1 MTKLLI
7 LKRALLGLTL
17 ISTQLFV
24 SNLLAKEAVK
34 EAVKKLSNIAISLK
48 QQQTMGIVVAPL
60 AGNSGQIN
68 AQVNQR
74 LPGEIVVPIGQER
87 VISAAQAGLVDSL
100 NVAAGADVK
109 KGQALGHITS
119 PDLINLQREY
129 LQARTQTRLAKNTY
143 DRDTELFKDG
153 IIAERRYLAT
163 QSSFDELK
171 ALLSQRRQALKL
183 SGFDDASIARLDKT
197 GEFSSGLTVFSPI
210 DGQVLEQLVTV
221 GQRIDTATPMFR
233 IGRLNPLWLEIH
245 APVESL
251 AAVSKGMLV
260 KIPQYQ
266 AEGKIIA
273 IIRNINKTDQTMRVR
288 AEITKN
294 ADKLSPGQFVEAEV
308 TPSVQAI
315 SSTSSS
321 AHLSNTKQASPNQAS
336 QFSVPKSALVRQG
349 VDSYIF
355 IANATGFSPY
365 KVNVISEQADKAVI
379 VANFGGNFTGTEK
392 VVITGTVA
400 IKAAWIGT
408 SVQ

>member
-1 MTKLLI
+1 MIKLLV
-7 LKRALLGLTL
+7 LKRALLVLTL
-17 ISTQLFV
+17 ISTQFFAA
-24 SNLLAKEAVK
+24 NLLAK

-48 QQQTMGIVVAPL
+48 QQQAMGIIVAPL
-60 AGNSGQIN
+60 AGNGGQVN
-68 AQVNQR
+68 VQVNQR
-74 LPGEIVVPIGQER
+74 LPGEIIVPIGQER

-109 KGQALGHITS
+109 KGQVLGHMIS

-129 LQARTQTRLAKNTY
+129 LQALTQTRLAKNTY
-143 DRDTELFKDG
+143 DRDAELFKDG

-183 SGFDDASIARLDKT
+183 SGFTDASIARLDKT

-221 GQRIDTATPMFR
+221 GQRIDISMPMFR

-251 AAVSKGMLV
+251 AMVSKGMLV

-273 IIRNINKTDQTMRVR
+273 IIRNINKADQTMRVR

-294 ADKLSPGQFVEAEV
+294 ADKLSPGQFVEAEI
-308 TPSVQAI
+308 TTSVKAI

-321 AHLSNTKQASPNQAS
+321 ANLSNS

-349 VDSYIF
+349 ADSYIF
-355 IANATGFSPY
+355 IANVTGFSPY
-365 KVNVISEQADKAVI
+365 KVNVIAEQAGKVVI
-379 VANFGGNFTGTEK
+379 SANFGGNFTGTEK
-392 VVITGTVA
+392 VAIIGTVA

-408 SVQ
+408 SVE

>member
-1 MTKLLI
+1 MIKLI
-7 LKRALLGLTL
+7 VLKRALLGLAL
-17 ISTQLFV
+17 ITTQLFAP
-24 SNLLAKEAVK
+24 NLMAKETAK
-34 EAVKKLSNIAISLK
+34 IAISLK

-60 AGNSGQIN
+60 AGNNGQLN

-87 VISAAQAGLVDSL
+87 VISAAQAGLIDSL

-109 KGQALGHITS
+109 KGQALGHISS

-129 LQARTQTRLAKNTY
+129 LQALTQTRLAKNTY
-143 DRDTELFKDG
+143 DRDEELFKDG
-153 IIAERRYLAT
+153 IIAERRYLT
-163 QSSFDELK
+163 TKSGFDELK

-183 SGFDDASIARLDKT
+183 SGFADASIAHLDKT
-197 GEFSSGLTVFSPI
+197 AEFSSGLTIFSPI

-251 AAVSKGMLV
+251 AVVSKGMLV

-273 IIRNINKTDQTMRVR
+273 IIRSINKADQTMKVR

-294 ADKLSPGQFVEAEV
+294 ADKLSPGQFVEAEI
-308 TPSVQAI
+308 TNSVNVN
-315 SSTSSS
+315 SSLGSSS
-321 AHLSNTKQASPNQAS
+321 GSSADLSYKNQAS

-355 IANATGFSPY
+355 IVNATGFSPY
-365 KVNVISEQADKAVI
+365 KVNIISERADRAVI
-379 VANFGGNFTGTEK
+379 TANFGGNFTGTEK
-392 VVITGTVA
+392 VAITGTVA

-408 SVQ
+408 SVK

>member
-1 MTKLLI
+1 MTKLLV

-17 ISTQLFV
+17 ISTQFFAAD
-24 SNLLAKEAVK
+24 LLAKEAVK
-34 EAVKKLSNIAISLK
+34 EAVKGLSNIAISLK

-60 AGNSGQIN
+60 TGYGGQIN

-74 LPGEIVVPIGQER
+74 LPGEIVIPIGQER
-87 VISAAQAGLVDSL
+87 VISAAQAGLIDSL

-129 LQARTQTRLAKNTY
+129 LQALTQTRLAKNTY

-163 QSSFDELK
+163 QSGFDELK
-171 ALLSQRRQALKL
+171 ALLSQRRQTLKL
-183 SGFDDASIARLDKT
+183 SGFTDASIARLDKT
-197 GEFSSGLTVFSPI
+197 GEFSNGLTVFSPI

-251 AAVSKGMLV
+251 AMVSKGMLV

-273 IIRNINKTDQTMRVR
+273 IIRNINKADQTMRVR

-308 TPSVQAI
+308 MSSVKAI

-321 AHLSNTKQASPNQAS
+321 GSSSANLSNSLSNR

-349 VDSYIF
+349 ADSYIF

-365 KVNVISEQADKAVI
+365 KVNVISEQADKVVI

-392 VVITGTVA
+392 VAITGTVA
-400 IKAAWIGT
+400 IKAAWIGV
-408 SVQ
+408 SVE